1 MKKLW
6 LKFKN
11 TDFFQ
16 TYKEEMIGIPIL
28 ILMFYSINFLFI
40 SLFPNG
46 SFFDFASQMETL
58 FFNILTYLISIWI
71 SHFMIR
77 ITFPNIYKHL
87 HKIYHNFEYLRIK
100 DKNIY
105 AFATLFISILA
116 AAIIFT

>member
-28 ILMFYSINFLFI
+28 ILMFYGINFLFI

-46 SFFDFASQMETL
+46 SFFDFVSQMETL
-58 FFNILTYLISIWI
+58 FFNILTYLVTVWI

>member
-1 MKKLW
+1 MIKIR
-6 LKFKN
+6 KN
-11 TDFFQ
+11 KNSDFWK
-16 TYKEEMIGIPIL
+16 TYKEEIIVIPIL
-28 ILMFYSINFLFI
+28 IFLFYILNYLFI
-40 SLFPNG
+40 SVFPNG

-58 FFNILTYLISIWI
+58 FFNILTYLISIWVA
-71 SHFMIR
+71 HFMIR
-77 ITFPNIYKHL
+77 ITFPNVYKHL